1 MFLCGPS
8 TTQYRT
14 SRSFKLWWKAPILIC
29 RKYSLAHCR
38 HSRWHNLGL
47 VMQATRGIIFDC
59 DGVLVDTEELHRIC
73 YNKSFQQHQTGVVWN
88 EELYEMLQNSI
99 GGGKEKI
106 RWYFTQ
112 FGWPRGVSTEEEKR
126 QLVNTLHQDKTQ
138 YYLQLLNNG
147 QVELRPG
154 MARIIDEAYARGY
167 MLCIC
172 SAANERAVQLVMNK
186 VLKDR
191 SKKFH
196 LVLAGDV
203 VSRKKPDP
211 EIYLLAKEKLGLD
224 ANSCVVIE
232 DSQIGLQAAK
242 AAGLGCVITPTKY
255 TTKQNFQD
263 ALAIYSELGDDSQ
276 LEQLFLLLFS
286 R

>member
-1 MFLCGPS
+1 
-8 TTQYRT
+8 
-14 SRSFKLWWKAPILIC
+14 
-29 RKYSLAHCR
+29 
-38 HSRWHNLGL
+38 
-47 VMQATRGIIFDC
+47 
-59 DGVLVDTEELHRIC
+59 
-73 YNKSFQQHQTGVVWN
+73 
-88 EELYEMLQNSI
+88 
-99 GGGKEKI
+99 
-106 RWYFTQ
+106 
-112 FGWPRGVSTEEEKR
+112 
-126 QLVNTLHQDKTQ
+126 
-138 YYLQLLNNG
+138 
-147 QVELRPG
+147 
-154 MARIIDEAYARGY
+154 

>member
-1 MFLCGPS
+1 
-8 TTQYRT
+8 
-14 SRSFKLWWKAPILIC
+14 
-29 RKYSLAHCR
+29 
-38 HSRWHNLGL
+38 
-47 VMQATRGIIFDC
+47 
-59 DGVLVDTEELHRIC
+59 
-73 YNKSFQQHQTGVVWN
+73 
-88 EELYEMLQNSI
+88 
-99 GGGKEKI
+99 
-106 RWYFTQ
+106 
-112 FGWPRGVSTEEEKR
+112 
-126 QLVNTLHQDKTQ
+126 
-138 YYLQLLNNG
+138 
-147 QVELRPG
+147 
-154 MARIIDEAYARGY
+154 

-242 AAGLGCVITPTKY
+242 AAGLGCVITPSKCIRSHWIDGQT
-255 TTKQNFQD
+255 NRISFM
-263 ALAIYSELGDDSQ
+263 II
-276 LEQLFLLLFS
+276 
-286 R
+286 